1 MAQIIS
7 PPIVRSQISSTGAA
21 SIKDTKSFDSSK
33 HITVTATGSSI
44 VNINKKSFESN
55 ETSTDNQEQTDNKI
69 IVEASSNQPE
79 TGIFKTNDSMSESH
93 RSDHVTLLSIGDNV
107 SDTQFKDDNQDTK

>member
-1 MAQIIS
+1 M
-7 PPIVRSQISSTGAA
+7 
-21 SIKDTKSFDSSK
+21 
-33 HITVTATGSSI
+33 
-44 VNINKKSFESN
+44 NINKKSFESN
-55 ETSTDNQEQTDNKI
+55 ETSTDNQEQIDNNI

-107 SDTQFKDDNQDTK
+107 SDTQLKTNNQDTK

>member
-1 MAQIIS
+1 M
-7 PPIVRSQISSTGAA
+7 
-21 SIKDTKSFDSSK
+21 
-33 HITVTATGSSI
+33 TVTATGKSI
-44 VNINKKSFESN
+44 VKINKKSFESN
-55 ETSTDNQEQTDNKI
+55 ETSIDNQEQTDNRI

-107 SDTQFKDDNQDTK
+107 SDTQFKTDNQDTK